1 VYITGTF
8 NNWERQIPMHRSGN
22 DFTYIHN
29 LPKGKH
35 AFKFIVDD
43 EWRCVGDLQ
52 LTQGSAQGRVLHMYR
67 CRHSGVDT
75 PAHGARFTMACY
87 VPTIQAQSISCPHSW
102 VCRYAPDQRTVAD
115 MEGRINNFIDVSGF
129 KPFNEDSST
138 LDIARK
144 EDEVGSLI

>member
-43 EWRCVGDLQ
+43 EWRCVRGVHKGE
-52 LTQGSAQGRVLHMYR
+52 GSTHASMRAQWG
-67 CRHSGVDT
+67 
-75 PAHGARFTMACY
+75 
-87 VPTIQAQSISCPHSW
+87 
-102 VCRYAPDQRTVAD
+102 
-115 MEGRINNFIDVSGF
+115 
-129 KPFNEDSST
+129 
-138 LDIARK
+138 
-144 EDEVGSLI
+144 